1 MTAMAHLKFLPLLL
15 WVGFTVCTE
24 VDLHKRIFHDHSCE
38 KNDSL
43 YYVQI
48 IQTNRTHYSHL
59 CGGSL
64 IHREWVLTAAH
75 CWINETGWNMS
86 AYVGIHPG
94 PGREVTITDHK
105 IFENQTEKHDIM
117 LLKINPP
124 ENKIKPVDLPQC
136 PHPKQMD
143 VIQIAGLGGYR
154 VNATYHKLPGKPPHL
169 QCAKMHVVKCGLN
182 LTPCNSTL
190 LWPNGNTMCYKEP
203 RVDTCPGDSG
213 GGVIYNNTIYG
224 VHVGGKQCACK
235 GPATSLKVCSYIH
248 WIMPFITPNNGK

>member
-1 MTAMAHLKFLPLLL
+1 ELLHSFLLLLFLNLYIPLLS
-15 WVGFTVCTE
+15 GFTVCTE

-59 CGGSL
+59 CGEMTVSL
-64 IHREWVLTAAH
+64 KTTTTKKNR
-75 CWINETGWNMS
+75 
-86 AYVGIHPG
+86 IHPG

-124 ENKIKPVDLPQC
+124 ENKIKPCLISLYETRSSFCFLKFFSLV
-136 PHPKQMD
+136 
-143 VIQIAGLGGYR
+143 
-154 VNATYHKLPGKPPHL
+154 PGKPPHL